1 MTSLICIS
9 HGKSG
14 TTFLDTVFRYRTN
27 VAVSK
32 GEKEIKYFNQ
42 PGVSLEGYAEKFGL
56 READFLEDGFMSF
69 EASPPYVTN
78 QGKEHIRRVLNRIK
92 DTVPDPRILIAVRN
106 PAERAV
112 SHYAHTLYEVSQ
124 RGYPPRYHG
133 LDINH
138 AGYPQNAELKRQIV
152 ENPFSLNFEEA
163 LQDQRLCYSSYADA
177 YELALETFGDE
188 RISFFAME
196 RDCADFTVFLDR
208 LQREF
213 AIEFDYDSSEL
224 PVALPGRGVPYYLYG
239 GREGLAFELDGAQ
252 GRLLPRQLLIVR
264 SDPALLLD
272 DVSAEE
278 YEHLEAARANWTT
291 SLSHDQVVSAY
302 DTFLRDDF
310 ERFLDLYR
318 THHREQSL
326 MELYGNMGFRE
337 KRIKPARFEGEL
349 VNRYREGGVVGAY

>member
-42 PGVSLEGYAEKFGL
+42 PDVSLAGYAEKFGL
-56 READFLEDGFMSF
+56 AEADFYKEGFLSF

-196 RDCADFTVFLDR
+196 RDCADFTVFLDQ
-208 LQREF
+208 LQREL
-213 AIEFDYDSSEL
+213 AIEFDYDSSVL

-239 GREGLAFELDGAQ
+239 GLEGLAFELDGVQ

-278 YEHLEAARANWTT
+278 YERLEAARASWTT
-291 SLSHDQVVSAY
+291 SLSHDQVASAY

-318 THHREQSL
+318 AHHREQSL
-326 MELYGNMGFRE
+326 LELYGNMAFRE

-349 VNRYREGGVVGAY
+349 VNTYRERGVVGA